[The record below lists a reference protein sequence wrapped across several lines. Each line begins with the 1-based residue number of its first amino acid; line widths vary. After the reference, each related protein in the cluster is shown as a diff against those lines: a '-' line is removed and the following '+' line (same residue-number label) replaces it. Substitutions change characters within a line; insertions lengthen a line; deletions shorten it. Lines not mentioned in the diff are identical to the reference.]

1 MLQIY
6 CGDGKGK
13 TTAALGLAIRAAGAG
28 LRVHIAQLM
37 KGAPTSELAVLSYI
51 PGITLARP
59 FRDYGFFRQ
68 MSDIDKKKL
77 TDCHNQLLEEG
88 FAMVRSGEADMLI
101 LDEFCA
107 AYAHGLI
114 DRSAADEFL
123 LNEEHTA
130 EIVLTGRDPDK
141 KFLEKAD
148 YISEIKCVRH
158 PYRKGIGAR
167 KGIEL

>member
-1 MLQIY
+1 MLHIY

-28 LRVHIAQLM
+28 LRVHIVQLL
-37 KGAPTSELAVLSYI
+37 KGAPTSELAVLYYV
-51 PGITLARP
+51 PGITIKRCDRN
-59 FRDYGFFRQ
+59 FGFSWQ
-68 MSDIDKKKL
+68 MNEEDKSEI

-88 FAMVRSGEADMLI
+88 FAMVRSGEANMLI

-107 AYAHGLI
+107 AYAKGLI
-114 DRSAADEFL
+114 DRQAADEFL
-123 LNEEHTA
+123 LNKEYPA

-158 PYRKGIGAR
+158 PYQKGIGAR